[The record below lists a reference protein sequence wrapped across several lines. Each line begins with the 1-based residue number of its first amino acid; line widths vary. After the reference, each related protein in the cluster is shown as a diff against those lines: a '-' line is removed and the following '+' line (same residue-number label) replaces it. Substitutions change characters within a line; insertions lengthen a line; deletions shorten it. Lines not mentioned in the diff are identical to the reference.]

1 MEQKPIYNLFIGRW
15 QPLHAG
21 HEKLMRTVLG
31 EGKKVCV
38 GFRDTAVDESN
49 PYSIE
54 ERMAMFKQRFGPEL
68 ESGDMILFVLP
79 DIEAV
84 CYGRGVGYQI
94 REIVLDD
101 ATHQIS
107 ATKIRAGEIENI

>member
-1 MEQKPIYNLFIGRW
+1 MYHLFIGRW

-21 HEKLMRTVLG
+21 HEKLMRTVLD

-38 GFRDTAVDESN
+38 GFRDTPVSESN
-49 PYSIE
+49 PYSVE
-54 ERMAMFKQRFGPEL
+54 ERMEMFKKRFAPEL
-68 ESGDMILFVLP
+68 ESGNMILHVLP

-101 ATHQIS
+101 ATHEIS